1 MQHCVIGKMANHFP
15 MQSRLKEYVIC
26 MVCHMTTLIFCPTI
40 RLKRIERNSKGRNM
54 EYKLT
59 KTIEC
64 PNFIIRVH
72 SPVISSEERNRRMKA
87 IKSAAEKLMK
97 GIPTR

>member
-1 MQHCVIGKMANHFP
+1 
-15 MQSRLKEYVIC
+15 
-26 MVCHMTTLIFCPTI
+26 
-40 RLKRIERNSKGRNM
+40 M